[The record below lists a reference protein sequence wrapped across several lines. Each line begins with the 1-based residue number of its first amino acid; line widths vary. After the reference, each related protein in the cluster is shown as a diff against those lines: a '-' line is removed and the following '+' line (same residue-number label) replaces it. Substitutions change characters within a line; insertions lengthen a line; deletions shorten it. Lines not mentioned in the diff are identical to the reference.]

1 MRGVSLRA
9 NITASALTLS
19 AGELRRLPHH
29 VGGRC
34 RKHHGGPGLRLLGT
48 LATVRYYLRIMLRAG
63 RSFLLLLSFLSL
75 QLSLIS
81 GGERCPVVSLFG
93 QGSTSMAGMDMA
105 GMDMAGM
112 DMAGR
117 QGDEQSDA
125 SSSHHDEQSCDDE
138 SASTTC
144 DSMTV
149 CAFAAVTAP
158 ASVRTTQRLTAPREP
173 TLALRTP
180 PTEGDAPD
188 LPPPRLQS

>member
-1 MRGVSLRA
+1 MRSL
-9 NITASALTLS
+9 
-19 AGELRRLPHH
+19 E
-29 VGGRC
+29 
-34 RKHHGGPGLRLLGT
+34 T

-105 GMDMAGM
+105 GMDMAG
-112 DMAGR
+112 R

-125 SSSHHDEQSCDDE
+125 PSSHHDEQSCDDE

>member
-1 MRGVSLRA
+1 
-9 NITASALTLS
+9 
-19 AGELRRLPHH
+19 
-29 VGGRC
+29 
-34 RKHHGGPGLRLLGT
+34 
-48 LATVRYYLRIMLRAG
+48 MLRTG

-93 QGSTSMAGMDMA
+93 QGTTSMAGMEMTGMDTA
-105 GMDMAGM
+105 GKDMAGM

-125 SSSHHDEQSCDDE
+125 PSSHHDEQSCDDE

>member
-1 MRGVSLRA
+1 
-9 NITASALTLS
+9 
-19 AGELRRLPHH
+19 
-29 VGGRC
+29 
-34 RKHHGGPGLRLLGT
+34 
-48 LATVRYYLRIMLRAG
+48 MLRAG

-105 GMDMAGM
+105 GMDMAG
-112 DMAGR
+112 R

-125 SSSHHDEQSCDDE
+125 PSSHHDEQSCDDE